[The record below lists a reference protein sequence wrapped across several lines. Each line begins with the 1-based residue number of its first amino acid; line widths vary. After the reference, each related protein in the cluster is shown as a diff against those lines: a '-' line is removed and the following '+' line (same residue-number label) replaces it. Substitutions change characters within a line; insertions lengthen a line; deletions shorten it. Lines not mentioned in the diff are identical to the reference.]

1 MIGLHLDQRRH
12 DLVAA
17 VHFREAAAGEAAAR
31 RRVDGRGHVA
41 FQDDALLLGGGVDR
55 RDGRQQ
61 RLRVRRQRIGV
72 QRLLGGDLH
81 HLAQIHD
88 AYTVGHVLHHVQ
100 AVGDE
105 QVRQAE
111 LLFKLVQQV
120 QHLRL
125 DGHVQCRHRLVAHDE
140 LRVHGQGARD
150 AHALAL
156 AARELVGVAVAHV
169 VRQAHAL

>member
-1 MIGLHLDQRRH
+1 M
-12 DLVAA
+12 
-17 VHFREAAAGEAAAR
+17 
-31 RRVDGRGHVA
+31 
-41 FQDDALLLGGGVDR
+41 
-55 RDGRQQ
+55 
-61 RLRVRRQRIGV
+61 
-72 QRLLGGDLH
+72 
-81 HLAQIHD
+81 
-88 AYTVGHVLHHVQ
+88 LHHVQ

-111 LLFKLVQQV
+111 LLFQLVQQV

-125 DGHVQCRHRLVAHDE
+125 DGHVQCRHRLPRLVAHDE

>member
-1 MIGLHLDQRRH
+1 MTSSQPFTFAKQRLAKRQPGGGSMGEGTSPSRMMRSF
-12 DLVAA
+12 L
-17 VHFREAAAGEAAAR
+17 AAGST
-31 RRVDGRGHVA
+31 DGMADSSACVYGDSGSAYSA
-41 FQDDALLLGGGVDR
+41 F
-55 RDGRQQ
+55 
-61 RLRVRRQRIGV
+61 
-72 QRLLGGDLH
+72 LGGDLH